1 MIKCTYEKGEDAV
14 MIKIA
19 IVDDED
25 IICSRMERMIMN
37 ILNAAGREYVI
48 DIYNTG
54 ERIKDVLDRGDLYH
68 IIFLDIEL
76 DGISGIDVA
85 YFIRETKKYETIQIV
100 FVTGKEGYD
109 RQLFDYFPLGFI
121 EKPVMSDKLS
131 VILEK
136 YFRIFNSVN
145 EIFTYKFRKELY
157 CVNTREILYFKSNEK
172 NLIIKKI
179 DREESFV
186 ASIKD
191 IYEQLKGQG
200 FFMPN
205 RSYLVNYRLIRSFR
219 ASEIMMI
226 NGDIITIS
234 RNSTDE
240 VANIRLMI
248 ENGGYK

>member
-1 MIKCTYEKGEDAV
+1 

-48 DIYNTG
+48 DIYNSG
-54 ERIKDVLDRGDLYH
+54 EGIKRILENGDLYH

-85 YFIRETKKYETIQIV
+85 HFIREIKKYETIQIV

-121 EKPVMSDKLS
+121 EKPVMADKLS

-157 CVNTREILYFKSNEK
+157 CVNTREISTRTINQMRSKKESEHRFSLKYLVAVSIGLHMMTEHSFYLIHLNGQCLRKSKRNEK
-172 NLIIKKI
+172 FYIYLLTECNH
-179 DREESFV
+179 FCV
-186 ASIKD
+186 AACND
-191 IYEQLKGQG
+191 FL
-200 FFMPN
+200 
-205 RSYLVNYRLIRSFR
+205 
-219 ASEIMMI
+219 
-226 NGDIITIS
+226 
-234 RNSTDE
+234 
-240 VANIRLMI
+240 I
-248 ENGGYK
+248 ENKLKPLTSAEILSFN